1 MNPPRAIASGLSLS
15 LVLAGPAIAVGPAP
29 LDPMAQCLDGGLP
42 YRVGTH
48 LCTSDGVVEICLR
61 ADQSYGP
68 KGIYVYRRG
77 AGDVTVFDKAHWI
90 STTSSRCGPNDH
102 GKVYFSRDP
111 KR

>member
-1 MNPPRAIASGLSLS
+1 VNPPRAIAAGLSLS

-29 LDPMAQCLDGGLP
+29 LDPMAQCLDGI
-42 YRVGTH
+42 VQ
-48 LCTSDGVVEICLR
+48 ICLR